1 MSDTLV
7 VVPTYN
13 EAESLAV
20 IVGRLRQ
27 EVPDADIM
35 IVDDASPDG
44 TGRIA
49 DELADGDPAIS
60 VLHRAAKE
68 GLGRAYIAGFERGL
82 DAGYRY
88 LVEIDAD
95 GSHDPV
101 ELPAML
107 AAAESS
113 EDLVIGS
120 RWVTGG
126 AVLNWPWF
134 RRTIS
139 RTGNRYA
146 RMVLRSRIRDLTSG
160 YRVFRADALRAVEF
174 SRVSS
179 QGYCFQVE
187 LAWRLEKAGFRVSE
201 HPITFV
207 ERTAG
212 QSKMHAGIVAEA
224 LMRITFWGLGSRGL
238 AR

>member
-1 MSDTLV
+1 VSDTLV

>member
-1 MSDTLV
+1 VSDTLV

-187 LAWRLEKAGFRVSE
+187 LAWWLEKAGFRVSE